1 MNSRTRA
8 GALGLLLACG
18 VLASASATAEGME
31 ERLRTQ
37 LRSTTQ
43 QLQALQSEQAQA
55 AAARLAAEN
64 AAKEAQAQVKQ
75 LSAELAKVRG
85 VAEQLAGQQQN
96 LQSQAQAQAVAN
108 SEQLG
113 KFKKAYDELLVLAR
127 GKEAER
133 AKLQAQLNERD
144 TQVQQCAV
152 KNQQMY
158 GIAKEILTAYEKIDV
173 AEVVKIR
180 QPFAGSARVKFE
192 ELAQGFGD
200 DLYQTQFD
208 APRAASAH

>member
-1 MNSRTRA
+1 
-8 GALGLLLACG
+8 
-18 VLASASATAEGME
+18 
-31 ERLRTQ
+31 
-37 LRSTTQ
+37 
-43 QLQALQSEQAQA
+43 
-55 AAARLAAEN
+55 
-64 AAKEAQAQVKQ
+64 QAQVKQ